1 MLISLVIQVRQSY
14 STKYFEKLQQLL
26 PVQVPRPSTEESSDE
41 RKKKADVIK
50 TTISRIP
57 DNVMTRYSTTGVA
70 GGMLTGLAVDWYSH
84 YLSGNLNPNDESWL
98 VWQAYGNK
106 PAPAVK
112 KKDKK

>member
-1 MLISLVIQVRQSY
+1 
-14 STKYFEKLQQLL
+14 
-26 PVQVPRPSTEESSDE
+26 
-41 RKKKADVIK
+41 
-50 TTISRIP
+50 
-57 DNVMTRYSTTGVA
+57 MTRYSTTGVA

-112 KKDKK
+112 DKK